1 MVISQFSPSTQVF
14 ILRIWY
20 EDMGEGQFE
29 WRASVKHSR
38 DGEVRYFR
46 DWQTL
51 STYLQ
56 EQLRYP
62 PVQDEGAEHK

>member
-38 DGEVRYFR
+38 DGGVRYFR
-46 DWQTL
+46 DWQAL

-56 EQLRYP
+56 EKLRNSP
-62 PVQDEGAEHK
+62 GQEEHAAHK